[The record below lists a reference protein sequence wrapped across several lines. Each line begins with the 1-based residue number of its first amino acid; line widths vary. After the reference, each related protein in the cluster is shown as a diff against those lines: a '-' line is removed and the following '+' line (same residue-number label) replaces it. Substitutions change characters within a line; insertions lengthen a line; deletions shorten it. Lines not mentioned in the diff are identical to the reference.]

1 MGNWLVKDNA
11 EYKQELQRR
20 IDLLRSQGFVFIK
33 SNPWESS
40 SILEA
45 TDPPP
50 RVDIDHVKWTGDC
63 SWFWWYMFRK
73 HKEQNY
79 VFKHDNKKF
88 EFLYLNKTAKPH
100 RKSLYDAIDDRVKQS
115 SLVSFWPNV
124 KLPSQY
130 ENHYPYPERGMDQD
144 IVESQYEDSKY
155 SLLSESS
162 VGQDEVFTCLWF
174 TAILCIFKN

>member
-1 MGNWLVKDNA
+1 MQRNFILTDIMKTGFHLDLEEFISMHTMKDQSFECTGEYYTLHNYDLDSYDRRFAVIDCRMGNWLVKDNA

-73 HKEQNY
+73 HKEQNQR
-79 VFKHDNKKF
+79 F
-88 EFLYLNKTAKPH
+88 
-100 RKSLYDAIDDRVKQS
+100 
-115 SLVSFWPNV
+115 
-124 KLPSQY
+124 
-130 ENHYPYPERGMDQD
+130 
-144 IVESQYEDSKY
+144 
-155 SLLSESS
+155 
-162 VGQDEVFTCLWF
+162 
-174 TAILCIFKN
+174 CI